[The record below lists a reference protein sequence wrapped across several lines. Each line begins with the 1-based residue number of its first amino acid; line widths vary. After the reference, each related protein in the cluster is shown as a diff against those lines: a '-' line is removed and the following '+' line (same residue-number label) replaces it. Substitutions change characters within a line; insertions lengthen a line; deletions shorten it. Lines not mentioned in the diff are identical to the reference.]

1 MNRHYLLMVQKNSC
15 VGSCSAV
22 CIREAHSTNAPLV
35 RALVRAWLKGV
46 AALPVAMSSL
56 RFVIFLG
63 TVRDGNFGQRA
74 AKFMVKKLEARG
86 HQTTLLG
93 KGSVGSPSCYI
104 HNTSLHTSP
113 SLLRS

>member
-1 MNRHYLLMVQKNSC
+1 MNRHYLLMVQKNYC

-22 CIREAHSTNAPLV
+22 RIREAHSTNAL
-35 RALVRAWLKGV
+35 LVRAWLKGV

-104 HNTSLHTSP
+104 HNTSLHTFP

>member
-1 MNRHYLLMVQKNSC
+1 MIIMFPTLLSDMIIDDAKMCCSLHC
-15 VGSCSAV
+15 VI
-22 CIREAHSTNAPLV
+22 IRGAHSTNE
-35 RALVRAWLKGV
+35 KV
-46 AALPVAMSSL
+46 AALPAAMSSL

-93 KGSVGSPSCYI
+93 KGSSYYM
-104 HNTSLHTSP
+104 
-113 SLLRS
+113 